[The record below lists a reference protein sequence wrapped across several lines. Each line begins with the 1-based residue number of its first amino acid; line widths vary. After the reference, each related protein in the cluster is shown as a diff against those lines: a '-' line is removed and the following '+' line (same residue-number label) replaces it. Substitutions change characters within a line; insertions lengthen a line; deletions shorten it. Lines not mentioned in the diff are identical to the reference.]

1 MAFAICSF
9 FSYLWERQ
17 RTAMRSIAKVL
28 RVLSPIC
35 TFLAQNRRSNRVRR
49 ANKEDRHIRVG
60 LFVSRETWAVCII
73 KTSLVQNVLL
83 CYTVVEVIAV
93 NKLFFKRCF
102 AWFVDWLLSCLPCLL
117 YILLCSP
124 SLDRPTVTD
133 LLGLFVFVPATCIL
147 FVLRDVI
154 WKGRSLGKRIFRLYI
169 IGLPSMTPATN
180 EKKMMRNL
188 LFFLFPII
196 DDASNHR

>member
-1 MAFAICSF
+1 
-9 FSYLWERQ
+9 
-17 RTAMRSIAKVL
+17 
-28 RVLSPIC
+28 
-35 TFLAQNRRSNRVRR
+35 
-49 ANKEDRHIRVG
+49 
-60 LFVSRETWAVCII
+60 
-73 KTSLVQNVLL
+73 
-83 CYTVVEVIAV
+83 V
-93 NKLFFKRCF
+93 NKVFFKRCF

-154 WKGRSLGKRIFRLYI
+154 WKGRSLGKRIFRLHI

-188 LFFLFPII
+188 LFFLFPIDFFLLLTTHQTI
-196 DDASNHR
+196 GDRFAGTFVVMKTE